1 MAALTVYDQLMLELI
16 NRARLNPLAEAQRQG
31 IDLNQ
36 GLAAGTLNGTAKQ
49 PLAPNLL
56 LNSAASDH
64 SLWMLAHDVFSH
76 TGSGGSDPGQRMTA
90 AGYAFTGSWSWGE
103 NIAWTGSTGSVP
115 LSSASGELHNNLFH
129 SALHREN
136 ILDGSFREIGLGI
149 ESGVFTSNGT
159 NYNAAMVTQDY
170 ALSGSSVFVTGVA
183 INDAD
188 HDNFYDIGEARA
200 NVAVAITKS
209 GVAAGSATTA
219 AAGGYA
225 AATTGGVLSV
235 VFSGGGLAHSVAVAV
250 STGSQNAKV
259 DLIDTAEIA
268 SSAHTTL
275 GTGAVNL
282 DLLGIAAINGTGN
295 TAANALLGNAG
306 ANSLSGLG
314 GNDTLTGGLGRD
326 ILTGG
331 AGNDVFDFNSKT
343 ESGTTSATSDRIL
356 DFTIGQ
362 DKIDVS
368 TIDTNPAL
376 ANDQGFTFL
385 ATGAFTGAI
394 GQIRFVSV
402 DLAGT
407 ASDKT
412 TAYFDIDGNKMADFT
427 VELAGAL
434 TLHQTDF
441 IV

>member
-76 TGSGGSDPGQRMTA
+76 TGAGGSDPGQRMTA

-103 NIAWTGSTGSVP
+103 NIAWTGSTGSIS
-115 LSSASGELHNNLFH
+115 LSTASVQLHNNLFH

-149 ESGVFTSNGT
+149 ESGVFTSGGT
-159 NYNAAMVTQDY
+159 NYNTAMVSQDY

-183 INDAD
+183 INDTNHND
-188 HDNFYDIGEARA
+188 FYDIGEAHA
-200 NVAVAITKS
+200 NVAVAITKG
-209 GVAAGSATTA
+209 GVAAGSGTTA

-225 AATTGGVLSV
+225 VATTGGALSL
-235 VFSGGGLAHSVAVAV
+235 VFSGGGLAHSVAVNI
-250 STGSQNAKV
+250 STGTQNAKV
-259 DLIDTAEIA
+259 DLIDTGEIA
-268 SSAHTTL
+268 SSATAAL
-275 GTGAVNL
+275 GSGAVNL
-282 DLLGIAAINGTGN
+282 DLLGIGAINGTGN
-295 TAANALLGNAG
+295 AAANALLGNDG
-306 ANSLSGLG
+306 VNSLSGLG

-326 ILTGG
+326 LLTGG
-331 AGNDVFDFNSKT
+331 AGNDVFDYNSKV
-343 ESGTTSATSDRIL
+343 ESGTTAATCDRIL

-385 ATGAFTGAI
+385 GTGAFTGVI
-394 GQIRFVSV
+394 GQIRFATV

-412 TAYFDIDGNKMADFT
+412 TVYFDIDGNKTADFT
-427 VELAGAL
+427 IELAGAL
-434 TLHQTDF
+434 TLHQSDL